1 MGGSDYH
8 QGIVWEAVIGWEAV
22 ITIRVLD
29 GRQYVRTKHESAPWL
44 LLHHHAR
51 HVT

>member
-8 QGIVWEAVIGWEAV
+8 QGIGWEAVIGWEAMIGWEAV

-29 GRQYVRTKHESAPWL
+29 GRQ
-44 LLHHHAR
+44 
-51 HVT
+51 